1 MDASRTNANKS
12 FQFTQTPYY
21 PRFAYNNTYGI
32 SAISEVQE
40 LNSLSAYSAANG
52 CEQLT
57 LTCRAQETSNDPTD
71 TGNVTTV
78 NDICSQ
84 AQQSCQENVVDPY
97 TLSGRSAYDISQ
109 NYLDPFPD
117 NHYLE
122 YLNQATVQQAIGT
135 PVNYT
140 QDSEAVLEAFSASG
154 DYARDGILDDLIDLV
169 NSGVRVALIYGD
181 RDYVCNWLGGEAISF
196 AVAGALPQYSGWYSA
211 GYTPVVANS
220 SYVGGVVREYANL
233 SFTRVY
239 DSGHLVPAYQPETA
253 FTIFTRIIEGTEIG
267 LGTVVDLSTFGSTG
281 DANSTHTNSAPPMS
295 SPTCFLRAVNSTCN
309 VDQKNVL
316 ANDGGVIINGVL
328 FNSEEDWVTPDASL
342 STEAGMPGTPPA
354 SMMTSAPNSTT
365 KHTGTVSSHGA
376 TKTSS
381 LPTGVY
387 TATGVP
393 STTATMSK
401 NDAEIS
407 MPFLRRYLWALF
419 LAVITCGLPCE

>member
-1 MDASRTNANKS
+1 V
-12 FQFTQTPYY
+12 QTPYF

-40 LNSLSAYSAANG
+40 LNALSAYSAASG

-57 LTCRAQETSNDPTD
+57 LTCRAQETTNDPID
-71 TGNVTTV
+71 AGNVTTV
-78 NDICSQ
+78 NNICSQ
-84 AQQSCQENVVDPY
+84 AQQFCQENVVGPY
-97 TLSGRSAYDISQ
+97 TFSGRSAYDISQ
-109 NYLDPFPD
+109 NFLDPFPD

-122 YLNQATVQQAIGT
+122 YLNQASVQQAVGT

-140 QDSEAVLEAFSASG
+140 QDSQAVLGAFSNSG
-154 DYARDGILDDLIDLV
+154 DYARDGILVDLINLV

-181 RDYVCNWLGGEAISF
+181 RDYVCNWLGGEAVSF
-196 AVAGALPQYSGWYSA
+196 AVAGALPKYAGWYKA

-267 LGTVVDLSTFGSTG
+267 LGTEVDLDSFGSTG
-281 DANSTHTNSAPPMS
+281 DANATHTNSAPPML
-295 SPTCFLRAVNSTCN
+295 SPTCFVRAVNSTCD

-328 FNSEEDWVTPDASL
+328 FNSAGDWMKPNPSL

-354 SMMTSAPNSTT
+354 GMMTSAPNSTT
-365 KHTGTVSSHGA
+365 KYVGSTSSHDA
-376 TKTSS
+376 TRTSS

-393 STTATMSK
+393 STTATTSK
-401 NDAEIS
+401 NEAETS
-407 MPFLRRYLWALF
+407 LPSLRDLRWALI
-419 LAVITCGLPCE
+419 LGILTL

>member
-1 MDASRTNANKS
+1 M
-12 FQFTQTPYY
+12 
-21 PRFAYNNTYGI
+21 
-32 SAISEVQE
+32 QE
-40 LNSLSAYSAANG
+40 LNALSAYSAANG

-57 LTCRAQETSNDPTD
+57 LTCRAQETTNDPSD
-71 TGNVTTV
+71 AGNVTTV
-78 NDICSQ
+78 DNICSQ
-84 AQQSCQENVVDPY
+84 AQQYCQANVVDPY

-122 YLNQATVQQAIGT
+122 YLNQAAVQQAIGS

-140 QDSEAVLEAFSASG
+140 QDSQAVLDAFSDSG
-154 DYARDGILDDLIDLV
+154 DYARDGILVDLIDLV
-169 NSGVRVALIYGD
+169 DSGVRVALIYGD
-181 RDYVCNWLGGEAISF
+181 RDYVCNWLGGEAVSF
-196 AVAGALPQYSGWYSA
+196 AIAGALPQYTGWYDA

-267 LGTVVDLSTFGSTG
+267 LGTEVDLNNFGSTG
-281 DANSTHTNSAPPMS
+281 DANATHTNSAPPML
-295 SPTCFLRAVNSTCN
+295 SPTCFVRAVNSTCN

-316 ANDGGVIINGVL
+316 ANDGGVVINGVL
-328 FNSEEDWVTPDASL
+328 YSSAGDWMTPDPSL
-342 STEAGMPGTPPA
+342 STEAGVPGTPPA

-365 KHTGTVSSHGA
+365 KHLGSTSNHDA
-376 TKTSS
+376 TRTSS

-393 STTATMSK
+393 STTATPSK
-401 NDAEIS
+401 NEAETS
-407 MPFLRRYLWALF
+407 LPSLRDLRWALI
-419 LAVITCGLPCE
+419 LGIITYGLPCG